1 MCGKKNIKCGEELT
15 VFYNTHYFGR
25 FNKDCLCPHKIEHSD
40 PCPKDPEPA
49 RKKRIIEREN
59 LSTPQNAI
67 SKKPEM
73 VQTPVRRIVIE
84 KLPPRRVL
92 YAPVLS
98 NANEQ
103 SEKSLSYESVF
114 GEIDLSLSPIKH
126 STPLAQRLDQSFSSN
141 GVEPV
146 ETSSLNSSI
155 HSLVNLSSTPV
166 RLDLLETE
174 VDIPYIE
181 PVKVSLFQEE
191 GTPLFEGSRAS
202 TESFFKEFNSLCDTH
217 TFSKAA
223 RHDVLKLFSKSLPVP
238 NNLHVKLVLPSLP
251 TISLIEFTD
260 AHFCCVDI
268 KTQMERILTRNAQYV
283 LRSWENNCTWSTA
296 WDHFRQPEVQ
306 LVLNADG
313 APVFKSSKLAVWPI
327 WVQIFNLPP
336 KLRAAFSNLS
346 LLGIWY
352 CKSKPDFSK
361 LLPRICYELESLFDA
376 DLIIE
381 HLGIVT
387 FCVRSIVAD
396 MPAKACL
403 LCMVQFNGYSACPHC
418 YMRGYSHSRR
428 MLFPVKK
435 DFRLRES
442 NDFKVSGLIAE
453 QKKVFQSGVKSQ
465 TPLIRLVDL
474 PWRCPIDP
482 MHQVFLGTGKVLS
495 KLLVSVA
502 KGNLYQLAET
512 NIKSVKIPFDFQHRT
527 RSLNEIHFWKA
538 FDFKLFFFM

>member
-1 MCGKKNIKCGEELT
+1 MSQTNLKFYQISAKNFARSGINWKQLAKVDSKLTRQWLDCKGFCSHKNVAEESDCLESDDENAVHGFLDGEYGKSMLSVEYKEVSYIPSDSFKQLGLFAKGDFNKGSVINGVIGFLAEIRDDEIVAGYNDVSILYSSFKKMQWIMLGPISFINASCRANIEYKQNGKIVICVAKKNIKCGEELT

-114 GEIDLSLSPIKH
+114 DEIDLSLSPIKH

-174 VDIPYIE
+174 VDIPYFE

-217 TFSKAA
+217 KFSKAA

-238 NNLHVKLVLPSLP
+238 NNLHVKLALPSLP
-251 TISLIEFTD
+251 TISLIESTD

-268 KTQMERILTRNAQYV
+268 KTQMERILIRNAQYV

-352 CKSKPDFSK
+352 GKSKPDFSK
-361 LLPRICYELESLFDA
+361 LLPRI
-376 DLIIE
+376 
-381 HLGIVT
+381 
-387 FCVRSIVAD
+387 
-396 MPAKACL
+396 
-403 LCMVQFNGYSACPHC
+403 
-418 YMRGYSHSRR
+418 
-428 MLFPVKK
+428 
-435 DFRLRES
+435 
-442 NDFKVSGLIAE
+442 
-453 QKKVFQSGVKSQ
+453 
-465 TPLIRLVDL
+465 
-474 PWRCPIDP
+474 
-482 MHQVFLGTGKVLS
+482 
-495 KLLVSVA
+495 
-502 KGNLYQLAET
+502 
-512 NIKSVKIPFDFQHRT
+512 
-527 RSLNEIHFWKA
+527 
-538 FDFKLFFFM
+538 